1 MQKCKIN
8 KLSCCGYNKETKECN
23 SIENCKEQIECMEKE
38 EVINIIRDIQRECN
52 NFLTCNKCGFYN
64 KKKERCVLKFMY
76 TPIEI
81 ELEDLLGDDE

>member
-1 MQKCKIN
+1 
-8 KLSCCGYNKETKECN
+8 
-23 SIENCKEQIECMEKE
+23 MEKK
-38 EVINIIRDIQRECN
+38 EVIKTIRDIQGECN
-52 NFLTCNKCGFYN
+52 SHLVCNKCGFYN